1 MFSQVK
7 QWEREGVLAGTPVA
21 QQQLLYLLAGMEEPF
36 YNLSASTP
44 SWLSSL
50 MVCFWY
56 HVSNAM
62 PGESA
67 LSLFLKHAEDCVVDS
82 AVVTLIRLYMTLR
95 NRETPDFSRVF
106 DPRSTTH
113 SAIS

>member
-36 YNLSASTP
+36 YALSASTP

-56 HVSNAM
+56 HISNAM
-62 PGESA
+62 PVESA

-95 NRETPDFSRVF
+95 NRETPDFSQIF

-113 SAIS
+113 SVIS